1 MNADELRKSMIQE
14 VKQAA
19 TKAEQH
25 VETSRL
31 LDSLIDQATAVR
43 ARHRATTHGRERP
56 KLDDIYEAIDKLI
69 GQIKGLGAIED
80 AGERAARSKQL
91 DEEATSL
98 IEKARRITGSGGT
111 LQERIEKGRK
121 KVVEKAAPGA
131 GANTQKRFRDELN
144 YLLNNYS
151 PSNDNKIETLIDKW
165 RRSGD
170 PSYDPAIKLRY
181 RKVRK
186 KKASDDYAF

>member
-1 MNADELRKSMIQE
+1 MDADELRKSMIQE
-14 VKQAA
+14 VKQTA
-19 TKAEQH
+19 TKAEHH

-43 ARHRATTHGRERP
+43 TRYRTTTHGRERR
-56 KLDDIYEAIDKLI
+56 KLDDIYKSIDKLI

-80 AGERAARSKQL
+80 AGERAARSKTL
-91 DEEATSL
+91 DEDATSL
-98 IEKARRITGSGGT
+98 IDKARSITESRGA
-111 LQERIEKGRK
+111 LQERIEKGRRE
-121 KVVEKAAPGA
+121 VLEKAAPGA

-144 YLLNNYS
+144 FLWNNYS
-151 PSNDNKIETLIDKW
+151 PYNDNKIETLINKW

-181 RKVRK
+181 RNVRK
-186 KKASDDYAF
+186 KKTSDDYAF

>member
-1 MNADELRKSMIQE
+1 MNTDPLVVRDVFAS
-14 VKQAA
+14 
-19 TKAEQH
+19 H
-25 VETSRL
+25 YFL
-31 LDSLIDQATAVR
+31 LAYLASLGTMQV
-43 ARHRATTHGRERP
+43 
-56 KLDDIYEAIDKLI
+56 
-69 GQIKGLGAIED
+69 
-80 AGERAARSKQL
+80 AGERAARCKQL
-91 DEEATSL
+91 DEEAEAL
-98 IEKARRITGSGGT
+98 IEKARRITGGGGT
-111 LQERIEKGRK
+111 FQEEVEKGRK

-144 YLLNNYS
+144 YLLDNYS

-170 PSYDPAIKLRY
+170 PSYDPAIKLQY

>member
-1 MNADELRKSMIQE
+1 MDADELRESMIQE
-14 VKQAA
+14 VKQSAGQ
-19 TKAEQH
+19 AERH
-25 VETSRL
+25 AETSRL
-31 LDSLIDQATAVR
+31 LDRLNDQATAVR
-43 ARHRATTHGRERP
+43 TRFRASAHGRERR
-56 KLDDIYEAIDKLI
+56 KLDDMYQAIDRLI
-69 GQIKGLGAIED
+69 GQINALGTMED
-80 AGERAARSKQL
+80 AGERTARSKQL
-91 DEEATSL
+91 DEEAEAL
-98 IEKARRITGSGGT
+98 IEKARRITGGGGT
-111 LQERIEKGRK
+111 FQEEVEKGRK

-131 GANTQKRFRDELN
+131 GANTQKRIRDELN